1 LKSSR
6 FLTGSL
12 SVLILLLLAAN
23 IYQNHV
29 IRKQSAELR
38 MFVEHCK
45 SFK

>member
-6 FLTGSL
+6 LLTVSL
-12 SVLILLLLAAN
+12 GVLIILLLAAN

-45 SFK
+45 SYK